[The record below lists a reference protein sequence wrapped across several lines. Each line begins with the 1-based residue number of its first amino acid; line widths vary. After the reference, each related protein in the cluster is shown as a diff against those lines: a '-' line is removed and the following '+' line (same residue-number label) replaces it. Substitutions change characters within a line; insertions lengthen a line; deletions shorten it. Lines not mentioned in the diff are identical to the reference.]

1 MIDVRKKRMENSK
14 VYGMNFTKIY
24 QLLLNKAMKK
34 GRTKEEADE
43 VIRWL
48 TGYSQAELES
58 NKGQKNS

>member
-1 MIDVRKKRMENSK
+1 MENSK

-43 VIRWL
+43 VIRCSI
-48 TGYSQAELES
+48 TG
-58 NKGQKNS
+58 NKARLSGGRKKFNENVIEI

>member
-1 MIDVRKKRMENSK
+1 MENSK

-48 TGYSQAELES
+48 TGYSHAEFES
-58 NKGQKNS
+58 MQGQNISY